1 MLQIQQLRNR
11 IKIFHRSP
19 SFLCQATYAIGP
31 RWSTLGSAMSWG
43 LMTRGTPCFSAAN
56 IAEMDKK
63 VQINGGLME
72 GRKERELIIRGI
84 QHFSAAST
92 ARVDAHKNEWTRGV
106 IVPSKWSFVFG
117 RSSPADFDVDSDA
130 DFDADFGADFGQNLA
145 DFSRNAVHFTDFLTC
160 HKLRF
165 TNYILN
171 ILNEIPIKIGREGD
185 TCHVRIYWTNYGRN
199 FILEDG
205 THECQLTKLMLN
217 QYLRM
222 AVLVNEYVPISQV
235 YAWLVLL
242 MLGNPGIVPVPAS
255 ASTSAH
261 ARKPSFQSVYNEMN
275 IKKPIEMHSAKI
287 QLDLVRYDVKLSW

>member
-1 MLQIQQLRNR
+1 MNELEELSFPASGLSFLVEVLRQILMWILMRISMQILVRILAKIWQISAEMQYILQISL
-11 IKIFHRSP
+11 
-19 SFLCQATYAIGP
+19 LATN
-31 RWSTLGSAMSWG
+31 WG
-43 LMTRGTPCFSAAN
+43 
-56 IAEMDKK
+56 
-63 VQINGGLME
+63 
-72 GRKERELIIRGI
+72 
-84 QHFSAAST
+84 
-92 ARVDAHKNEWTRGV
+92 
-106 IVPSKWSFVFG
+106 
-117 RSSPADFDVDSDA
+117 
-130 DFDADFGADFGQNLA
+130 
-145 DFSRNAVHFTDFLTC
+145 
-160 HKLRF
+160 F